1 MLITPLLP
9 SQEPA
14 PSCSDG
20 ARSCASG
27 SDREFSDYISDCRCF
42 SHAGVGTKGC
52 IHVAAL
58 FPCSVYLGIQLLLNA
73 DAHEARLW
81 PGKAGRQILL
91 RRSKAARS
99 ERWKTTE
106 KRGAASPE
114 DTHRGTETGKAPS
127 RASKQHHSFLPAA
140 DVAGQC
146 ARPEMPSRQPG
157 TESGCNPSQCTWGA
171 RAVGQLPEPSGAVW
185 WRLPMLVSNPCI
197 QLQLIVP

>member
-9 SQEPA
+9 SQEPT
-14 PSCSDG
+14 PSCGNG
-20 ARSCASG
+20 ARSCTSG

-42 SHAGVGTKGC
+42 SHAGGGTKGC
-52 IHVAAL
+52 IHIAAL
-58 FPCSVYLGIQLLLNA
+58 FPCSVYLSIQLLLNA
-73 DAHEARLW
+73 DTHEARLW

-91 RRSKAARS
+91 RRSKAALS

-157 TESGCNPSQCTWGA
+157 TEIRLQPKPAHMGSQSCRPA
-171 RAVGQLPEPSGAVW
+171 P
-185 WRLPMLVSNPCI
+185 
-197 QLQLIVP
+197 